1 MKLAY
6 PKISFDKDSKVFVTF
21 YINKKRYRLYN
32 GDRIG
37 IKLMPNT
44 YPVEERYQMGK
55 LLASEVYKYVQTGNT
70 IFKRKVTDEN
80 NTRTDLEVL
89 KLALDRKLK
98 SNLSKKYLETLEFI
112 YLKIKEIT
120 KDGEVNEKT
129 IEKLLSNYVNATSY
143 NTIRTHLSALIS
155 EAMNLGL
162 KHNPMQHIKR
172 KRQEEKLHKPFN
184 NVKEVLDEI
193 KEFNA
198 NLYLC
203 CLLTYGCL
211 LRPHREIRE
220 LKWGDFSDDLS
231 FINLS
236 GSRNKSKKNRIVP
249 VPKFI
254 IEELTPKERDL
265 NIFSNNVKPFNISYF
280 KSFWLKYKNKSNLL
294 SENQTLY
301 SFRHSG
307 AINIFERT
315 GSIHKLQRAMGHS
328 SINVSLTYL
337 RGLEVAELREEDM
350 PEIPVNT

>member
-70 IFKRKVTDEN
+70 IFKRIVTDEN

-89 KLALDRKLK
+89 KLALERKLN
-98 SNLSKKYLETLEFI
+98 SNLSRKYLETLEFI
-112 YLKIKEIT
+112 YTKIVEIS
-120 KDGEVNEKT
+120 KNGEVNEQT

-143 NTIRTHLSALIS
+143 NTIRTHLRALIG

-162 KHNPMQHIKR
+162 KHNPIQHIKR

-184 NVKEVLDEI
+184 NVKEVLEDI

-249 VPKFI
+249 VPDFI
-254 IEELTPKERDL
+254 KDELTPTL
-265 NIFSNNVKPFNISYF
+265 LSNNIFSHIDKPFNKSYF
-280 KSFWLKYKNKSNLL
+280 KTLWYKYKIQSKIIE
-294 SENQTLY
+294 ENQTLY
-301 SFRHSG
+301 SFRHAG
-307 AINIFERT
+307 AIDIFKRT
-315 GSIHKLQRAMGHS
+315 GSLHKLQAAMGHS
-328 SINVSLTYL
+328 SLLITTTYL
-337 RGLEVAELREEDM
+337 RGLEVCELNKEDM
-350 PEIPVNT
+350 PVL

>member
-220 LKWGDFSDDLS
+220 LKWSDFSDDLS

-307 AINIFERT
+307 AINVFKRT
-315 GSIHKLQRAMGHS
+315 GSIHKLQAAMGHS
-328 SINVSLTYL
+328 SLNVSLIYL
-337 RGLEVAELREEDM
+337 RNLEISKLKATDM
-350 PEIPVNT
+350 PILY

>member
-21 YINKKRYRLYN
+21 YINKKRFRLYN

-80 NTRTDLEVL
+80 NTRADLEVL

-98 SNLSKKYLETLEFI
+98 SNPSKKYLETLEFI
-112 YLKIKEIT
+112 YLKIKEIS

-162 KHNPMQHIKR
+162 KHNPMQHIKKKKTRR
-172 KRQEEKLHKPFN
+172 KTTQA
-184 NVKEVLDEI
+184 V
-193 KEFNA
+193 
-198 NLYLC
+198 
-203 CLLTYGCL
+203 
-211 LRPHREIRE
+211 
-220 LKWGDFSDDLS
+220 
-231 FINLS
+231 
-236 GSRNKSKKNRIVP
+236 
-249 VPKFI
+249 
-254 IEELTPKERDL
+254 
-265 NIFSNNVKPFNISYF
+265 
-280 KSFWLKYKNKSNLL
+280 
-294 SENQTLY
+294 
-301 SFRHSG
+301 
-307 AINIFERT
+307 
-315 GSIHKLQRAMGHS
+315 
-328 SINVSLTYL
+328 
-337 RGLEVAELREEDM
+337 
-350 PEIPVNT
+350 